1 MKKWERSYLQLFAEG
16 DSGAGE
22 AASETGENSAVAGH
36 QEAAAAPRMT
46 WEEIKADP
54 EYSRHMQEMVQARL
68 KNVKQAGEHME
79 LLRPAL
85 TVMAT
90 AYGLDPEQPDY
101 GALAKAVT
109 EDSRYRKDDTHLRAH
124 YDSLVRQEKQLQAK
138 YPDFNLRNEM
148 QNPVFVR
155 LTAPETGIS
164 LEDAY
169 YTVHRREIQ
178 HSAIEAASRETASRI
193 SNAIRSGTARPVEN
207 GTAATAAAVTAFDY
221 RKASPQQRS
230 ALKAKIRQAVARGE
244 KLYPGSVPYGV
255 KK

>member
-1 MKKWERSYLQLFAEG
+1 MKNYKRSYLQLFAEG
-16 DSGAGE
+16 DSGAEGE
-22 AASETGENSAVAGH
+22 ASQTGDIGAAAGH
-36 QEAAAAPRMT
+36 QQEAAAPRMT
-46 WEEIKADP
+46 WEQIKADP

-68 KNVKQAGEHME
+68 KNVKQAGEHLE
-79 LLRPAL
+79 LLKPAL
-85 TVMAT
+85 MVMAT

-109 EDSRYRKDDTHLRAH
+109 EDSRYRQDDTRLRNH
-124 YDSLVRQEKQLQAK
+124 YDGLVRQAEQLRAK
-138 YPDFNLRNEM
+138 FPDFNLRSEM

-169 YTVHRREIQ
+169 YTVHRRQIQ
-178 HSAIEAASRETASRI
+178 HSAMEAASRETASRI

-207 GTAATAAAVTAFDY
+207 GTAATAATVAAFDY
-221 RKASPQQRS
+221 RKASPQQRN

-244 KLYPGSVPYGV
+244 KLYPGT
-255 KK
+255 

>member
-1 MKKWERSYLQLFAEG
+1 MKNWKRSYLQLFAEG
-16 DSGAGE
+16 DSGAAE
-22 AASETGENSAVAGH
+22 AASQTGENSAAAGH
-36 QEAAAAPRMT
+36 EEAAAPTRMT

-68 KNVKQAGEHME
+68 KNSKQAGEHME

-85 TVMAT
+85 TMMAT

-109 EDSRYRKDDTHLRAH
+109 EDSRYNKDDTHLRAH
-124 YDSLVRQEKQLQAK
+124 YDGLVRQEKQLQAK
-138 YPDFNLRNEM
+138 YPDFDLRTEM
-148 QNPVFVR
+148 QNPLFVR
-155 LTAPETGIS
+155 LTAPEAGIS

-178 HSAIEAASRETASRI
+178 HSAMEAASRETASRI

-207 GTAATAAAVTAFDY
+207 GTAATATAVTAFDY

-244 KLYPGSVPYGV
+244 KLYPGSVPYG